1 MNFWKSIT
9 NIFKSPKED
18 KWTAEKDAVY
28 FHEDSYRQVEICP
41 FENLNY
47 LKKQNSEIGQFAE
60 KHSDGIGFTE
70 IYERD
75 ENPISIYDKNIP
87 FTKIDKLLTELG
99 FEKITKVYEGYGS
112 TSWRCENT
120 FAYRMDRAI
129 IFVYPEGEFVKDF
142 WIDNFRHEE
151 KKEIIEKLKT
161 GLLKIGNEFDLVLN
175 DWNLTMVF
183 DLKKEAEI
191 ENYLQAD
198 L

>member
-9 NIFKSPKED
+9 NIFKSQKED
-18 KWTAEKDAVY
+18 KWTAEKDSVY

-47 LKKQNSEIGQFAE
+47 LKKQNSEIGEFAE
-60 KHSDGIGFTE
+60 QHSDGIGFTE

-120 FAYRMDRAI
+120 FAYKMDRAI

-151 KKEIIEKLKT
+151 KKEIIEKLKN
-161 GLLKIGNEFDLVLN
+161 GLLKIGTEFDLVLN

-191 ENYLQAD
+191 ENYLQVD